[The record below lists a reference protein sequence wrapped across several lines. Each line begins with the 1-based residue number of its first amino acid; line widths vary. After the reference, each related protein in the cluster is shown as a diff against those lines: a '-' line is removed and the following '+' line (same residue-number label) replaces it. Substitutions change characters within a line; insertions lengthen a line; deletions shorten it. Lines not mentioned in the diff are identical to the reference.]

1 MAGAYSG
8 ALVRTAHYAQR
19 PPPPGLAQN
28 HFTGAVENPD
38 IFDPDVDTPDKQT
51 GTIWGSPPD
60 IARQSNQPN
69 LAQVPVNHWYDGQLP
84 VPTNVPYEVAQQAM
98 QDRMMV
104 DHEDANYVPDSI
116 RLYQHAS
123 EGMIAEWNVGRMP
136 QNAGED
142 TSDDLH
148 YLVAGTNSY
157 DYTNQ
162 PNEVY
167 TGDDANVG
175 RYRLGR
181 DEKVWGL
188 YDYPIG
194 KFGQDA
200 IVHAYT
206 GLTPALPSGKPP
218 MTDTN
223 PYTPNSTGT
232 AHWEPAQSNQVPS
245 NFALPSETVMTDYA
259 TVATPGYSDFIDDE
273 RL

>member
-8 ALVRTAHYAQR
+8 ALVRAAHYAQR

-28 HFTGAVENPD
+28 HFTGATSNPD
-38 IFDPDVDTPDKQT
+38 IFDPDIDTPDKQT
-51 GTIWGSPPD
+51 GTVWQSASDFAI
-60 IARQSNQPN
+60 QSNQPN
-69 LAQVPVNHWYDGQLP
+69 LAQVPVSHWYNGQLP
-84 VPTNVPYEVAQQAM
+84 VPTSVPYEVAQQTM

-104 DHEDANYVPDSI
+104 DHEDSNYVPDSV

-123 EGMIAEWNVGRMP
+123 EGMVVDWHVGRTS
-136 QNAGED
+136 QNAGVDPGDELD
-142 TSDDLH
+142 

-157 DYTNQ
+157 DFTNQ

-167 TGDDANVG
+167 TGDPANVG
-175 RYRLGR
+175 RYRLGM
-181 DEKVWGL
+181 DQNIFGL
-188 YDYPIG
+188 YEYPIG

-206 GLTPALPSGKPP
+206 GLTPALPSGKPA
-218 MTDTN
+218 MADTS

-232 AHWEPAQSNQVPS
+232 AHWQPAQSNQVPS

-259 TVATPGYSDFIDDE
+259 TVANPGYSDFIDSE